1 MLARQPQPAA
11 AGTCRF
17 SQQSR
22 HLFRGFLQH
31 SGLLMANLTES
42 AWNESCTGQKEQIVV
57 FPLLGACWRGRR
69 KLCSGMS

>member
-11 AGTCRF
+11 AGTCLF

-31 SGLLMANLTES
+31 LGLLVANPYRVPV
-42 AWNESCTGQKEQIVV
+42 G
-57 FPLLGACWRGRR
+57 
-69 KLCSGMS
+69 